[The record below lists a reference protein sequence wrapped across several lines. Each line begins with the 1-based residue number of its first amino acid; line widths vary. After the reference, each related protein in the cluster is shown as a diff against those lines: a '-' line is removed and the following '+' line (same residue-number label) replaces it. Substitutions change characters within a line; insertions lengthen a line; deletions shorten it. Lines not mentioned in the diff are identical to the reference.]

1 MSVAAVLTAAGSGSR
16 LGHALPKAL
25 VPLAGEPLV
34 RHAARRLLA
43 ARAADGQRIETLVVT
58 APADHVAHVERSL
71 TGLADGV
78 RVVVVAGGPTRQAS
92 VAAALAVLGAPVPS
106 GASAAGVRPTDD
118 APGDPTVVLVHD
130 AARPLAPEELV
141 GRVIDA
147 VRAGRSAVVPGM
159 PVTDTIKQVDA
170 PQGAAEGLA
179 AARVLATVAREQL
192 RAVQTPQ
199 GFTFDVLRTA
209 HAAAAAHAHDE
220 ALAASDDAGLVE
232 RTGGAVW
239 VVDGDERAAKITT
252 PRDLAIAELL
262 LRDER
267 AAVPADDT
275 TDGAPRRTVE
285 TAQEPR

>member
-1 MSVAAVLTAAGSGSR
+1 VSVAAVLTAAGSGSR

-43 ARAADGQRIETLVVT
+43 ARGADGQRIETLVVT

-78 RVVVVAGGPTRQAS
+78 RVVVVAGGATRQAS
-92 VAAALAVLGAPVPS
+92 VAAALAVLGDPSTLGALGELSAPGGDPRPGPSDVPS
-106 GASAAGVRPTDD
+106 
-118 APGDPTVVLVHD
+118 VVLVHD
-130 AARPLAPEELV
+130 AARPLTPESLV

-147 VRAGRSAVVPGM
+147 VHGGRSAVVPGV
-159 PVTDTIKQVDA
+159 PVTDTIKQVA
-170 PQGAAEGLA
+170 PHDPDDTPGPTAR
-179 AARVLATVAREQL
+179 RVLATVAREQL

-199 GFTFDVLRTA
+199 GFAFDLLRTA
-209 HAAAAAHAHDE
+209 HAQAAAHAHDE

-232 RTGGAVW
+232 RLGGTVW

-252 PRDLAIAELL
+252 PRDLAVAELL
-262 LRDER
+262 LRTDH
-267 AAVPADDT
+267 DDRT
-275 TDGAPRRTVE
+275 RDDRTPEDG
-285 TAQEPR
+285 